1 MAICDCISDVC
12 SSDLMVQR
20 LAILRAMRSWEW
32 EMFGRRYSVEV
43 FNLLIVGALF
53 VCPEFMRSSE
63 VKEVLQAFCSNER
76 ISYFA
81 FITLKFCYLRD
92 APRFTSEL
100 TAINDLVEA
109 RITDPSVD

>member
-1 MAICDCISDVC
+1 
-12 SSDLMVQR
+12 
-20 LAILRAMRSWEW
+20 
-32 EMFGRRYSVEV
+32 
-43 FNLLIVGALF
+43 
-53 VCPEFMRSSE
+53 MRSSE

-109 RITDPSVD
+109 RITDPSVDFMRDTEEFLLLNEWISSPDLSETKKRDVLDRKSTSLNSSH